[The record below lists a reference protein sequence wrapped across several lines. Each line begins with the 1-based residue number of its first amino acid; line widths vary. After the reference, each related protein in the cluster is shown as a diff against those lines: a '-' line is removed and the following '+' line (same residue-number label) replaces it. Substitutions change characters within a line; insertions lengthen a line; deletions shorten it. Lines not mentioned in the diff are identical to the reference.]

1 MAEPSIAVRNGNL
14 EEERFKKI
22 QSSDWKKVNEA
33 KRILKL
39 ENEMLKAKQN
49 MIEER
54 PLALL
59 ERIAVALE
67 KIANAP

>member
-1 MAEPSIAVRNGNL
+1 MMEPSIARNGNL
-14 EEERFKKI
+14 EDERFKKI
-22 QSSDWKKVNEA
+22 QTSDWKKVHEA

-39 ENEMLKAKQN
+39 ENEMLRAKQN
-49 MIEER
+49 AVEER

-67 KIANAP
+67 KIANEP